1 MPFKTSGLTRGYLV
15 LSLLLLTSSLFAQT
29 TFTGKVTGSTD
40 KQPVP
45 FATVQVKGERGATQT
60 AADGTF
66 SIRMAK
72 SSGTLVISAVGFE
85 TLQVPVTGSTAALGV
100 LTLNAS
106 TSTLNDIVVTGY
118 TAQRK
123 KDITGAVSV
132 VNVSDMKGV
141 PGTSTEALL
150 QGQSAG
156 VTVINSG
163 SPGGGSQIL
172 VRGITSIGNVS
183 PLVIVDGVQSN
194 MHDLNINDIESVQI
208 LKDAGA
214 VAIYGIQGSNGVVVI
229 TTKHGK
235 SAKAT
240 ISYDGF
246 GGTQRPLKNG
256 FNLGG
261 SQNYADVLWLQDYSN
276 AQTPGNIWF
285 GQGGASYAPPPLPA
299 YLQPAPYS
307 NATGTPNNAY
317 VADQAPSTYNIVSNQ
332 ITKTNL
338 VGTD

>member
-1 MPFKTSGLTRGYLV
+1 MPFKTNGFARLGLV
-15 LSLLLLTSSLFAQT
+15 LSFLLLLSFGLFAQQT
-29 TFTGKVTGSTD
+29 ITGKVIGSAD

-66 SIRMAK
+66 SIRIAK
-72 SSGTLVISAVGFE
+72 SSGVLVISAVGFE
-85 TLQVPVTGSTAALGV
+85 ALQVPINGNAALGI
-100 LTLNAS
+100 LTINAS

-123 KDITGAVSV
+123 KDITGAVAV
-132 VNVSDMKGV
+132 VNVNDMKGV

-172 VRGITSIGNVS
+172 VRGVTSIGNVS

-194 MHDLNINDIESVQI
+194 MHDLNVNDIESVQI

-214 VAIYGIQGSNGVVVI
+214 VAIYGIQGSNGVVIV
-229 TTKHGK
+229 TTKRGK
-235 SAKAT
+235 GKAS
-240 ISYDGF
+240 INYDMF
-246 GGTQRPLKNG
+246 VGTTRPLKNG
-256 FNLGG
+256 FNVGG
-261 SQNYADVLWLQDYSN
+261 SQNYADAYWLQFYN
-276 AQTPGNIWF
+276 AG
-285 GQGGASYAPPPLPA
+285 
-299 YLQPAPYS
+299 
-307 NATGTPNNAY
+307 
-317 VADQAPSTYNIVSNQ
+317 IVP
-332 ITKTNL
+332 
-338 VGTD
+338 